1 MALDGI
7 QTTIQ
12 TGGGAS
18 VGGAVTAGGAF
29 IGRDQIVHGA
39 TPEQFADML
48 TRLLGLMV
56 EIPQA
61 RDLLLGARTM
71 LENARLQLR
80 RMAEYKEAHD
90 LLQQMESS
98 YLVVYSLISDERG
111 LLPPGQVPWRGLERS
126 CDDLSSSIQRLC
138 DATAAAS
145 FAADVADCRS
155 ELAQAAG
162 DLPRAFGG
170 RDLVL
175 LDASLAEVHWVINT
189 QTPRMNDRL
198 IAAVDGLQLAEL
210 ARRLAAMHGALIQ
223 ARSKLGQE
231 QTEQLAA
238 LTGDVDGLVQLAA
251 RLTELR
257 NAHDR
262 WQQADNE
269 LRTEQD
275 TLPIGGR
282 RFAPHWQRSLRQH
295 LRDLC
300 APAACEQEQALAEQ
314 ITAVDLALAEPDL
327 PALADAVD
335 RCRRAVSRRLNQIDH
350 DLRTLCMLLKEAGG
364 PLDML
369 LEKLV

>member
-1 MALDGI
+1 MALDGV

-29 IGRDQIVHGA
+29 IGRDQIIQGA

-61 RDLLLGARTM
+61 RNLLLGARTM

-300 APAACEQEQALAEQ
+300 APAAGEHERALAEQ